1 MCKYYYD
8 DIMWQSIEQKKTFK
22 MTPLSDQKEV
32 AAKNKK
38 VYGDFAMQTTWMYPA
53 DNVGTQTQVEL
64 YESR

>member
-1 MCKYYYD
+1 
-8 DIMWQSIEQKKTFK
+8 
-22 MTPLSDQKEV
+22 MTPLSNQKEV

-38 VYGDFAMQTTWMYPA
+38 VYGDFAMQTTWMYA

>member
-8 DIMWQSIEQKKTFK
+8 DIMWQSIEFKKTFK

>member
-1 MCKYYYD
+1 
-8 DIMWQSIEQKKTFK
+8 

-38 VYGDFAMQTTWMYPA
+38 VYGDFAMQTWMYPA
-53 DNVGTQTQVEL
+53 DNIGTQTQVEL

>member
-1 MCKYYYD
+1 
-8 DIMWQSIEQKKTFK
+8 

-38 VYGDFAMQTTWMYPA
+38 IYGDFAMQTTWMYPA

-64 YESR
+64 YESH

>member
-8 DIMWQSIEQKKTFK
+8 DIMWQSIELKKPFK

>member
-8 DIMWQSIEQKKTFK
+8 DIMWQSIELKKTFK

-38 VYGDFAMQTTWMYPA
+38 VYGDFAMQTTWMYPD
-53 DNVGTQTQVEL
+53 DNVGTQTRVQL

>member
-1 MCKYYYD
+1 
-8 DIMWQSIEQKKTFK
+8 

-38 VYGDFAMQTTWMYPA
+38 IYGDFAMQTTWMYQA

-64 YESR
+64 YESH

>member
-8 DIMWQSIEQKKTFK
+8 DIMWQSIELKKTFK

-53 DNVGTQTQVEL
+53 NNVGTQTRVEL